1 MELYWWLVIVVVG
14 GIIGLVLVQSL
25 IGRAINITDAGRLY
39 LSAELK
45 KMGIRHLFPNE
56 LVIELADRSS
66 STASMMAKMDGKS
79 TMTAKT
85 EMVSFIDSQ
94 VMQIGMWL
102 RGDDLV
108 KKQKSFAAV
117 MEKYSVP
124 FGAASRR

>member
-1 MELYWWLVIVVVG
+1 MQWYWWLVIVVVG

-56 LVIELADRSS
+56 LVVELADQSS
-66 STASMMAKMDGKS
+66 STASMIAKMEGKS

-85 EMVSFIDSQ
+85 EMVSFINSQ

-102 RGDDLV
+102 RGV
-108 KKQKSFAAV
+108 TGSRSKKAL
-117 MEKYSVP
+117 
-124 FGAASRR
+124 RR